1 MGKVIQMQRRGH
13 AHAYRSHSRAKRA
26 RPEHRT
32 FDFSERQGFVKGVV
46 RKLNHEAGRGVPIA
60 NVEFRHPTMYKKVR
74 KNMLAV
80 EGLFSGQFIFAGAKA
95 GLSIGN
101 ILPLGKMP
109 EGTICCNVENKPG
122 DKGKIARR
130 SGESVVIIGHTDDG
144 KTRVKLPS
152 GAKKTLLNSCR
163 ATVGII
169 AGGGRIEKPLLKAG
183 AAYYKSKAIGHKV
196 WPRVRCVAK
205 NPVEHPFGGGN
216 HQHIGRSSTVA
227 RTAVAGRKVGL
238 VAARRTGKLR
248 GSRQIYSKE

>member
-1 MGKVIQMQRRGH
+1 MGKVILMQRRGH
-13 AHAYRSHSRAKRA
+13 AVAYRSHSRAKRS

-32 FDFSERQGFVKGVV
+32 FDYSERHGFIKGVV
-46 RKLNHEAGRGVPIA
+46 RKLNHEAGRGVPLA
-60 NVEFRHPTMYKKVR
+60 SVEYRHPLKYKKVR

-80 EGLFSGQFIFAGAKA
+80 EGLFSGQFVFNGAKA

-101 ILPLGKMP
+101 TLPIGKMP
-109 EGTICCNVENKPG
+109 EGTIACNLETNPG

-130 SGESVVIIGHTDDG
+130 SGESVVIIAHTEDG

-169 AGGGRIEKPLLKAG
+169 AGGGRIERPVLKAG
-183 AAYYKSKAIGHKV
+183 TAYYRAKAIGHKN
-196 WPRVRCVAK
+196 WPTVRAVAR

-227 RTAVAGRKVGL
+227 RTKSHGRKVGL

-248 GSRQIYSKE
+248 GTRTVYAKE